1 MRAFSR
7 TALTSDI
14 NVTPLVDVCLVLLII
29 FMVVTPALVAGFQA
43 QLPVGMNLRERPEE
57 EGRTTLG
64 IDAHG
69 AYYLDTRPVPMCTAA
84 DRQSDSGKARC
95 ASELRGR
102 LSAAFQSHPQDRV
115 LFVKADAGLKY
126 QEMIDV
132 MRLGEVSPADKTFYE
147 GKVAAAQFFARN
159 VQPKLTAERAI
170 AENIDDSIMELDES
184 AF

>member
-1 MRAFSR
+1 MQNDGG
-7 TALTSDI
+7 LTEEDLEELSAHEGAAIAESFDRSNVMGDI
-14 NVTPLVDVCLVLLII
+14 NVTPMVDVMLVLLII

-69 AYYLDTRPVPMCTAA
+69 AYYLDTRPVPMCTSA

-132 MRLGEVSPADKTFYE
+132 MRLAKESGARV
-147 GKVAAAQFFARN
+147 VAAVTEQT
-159 VQPKLTAERAI
+159 PT
-170 AENIDDSIMELDES
+170 DEDTEE
-184 AF
+184 